1 MLRLPSELIRRMVFD
16 ETPSSFSLYNEQ
28 RLNAAGR
35 VVTGNAHEF
44 PYYAN
49 NWEKD
54 NKPLPRLAET
64 LEHIK
69 PIECMQDYGDYAL
82 CFETAKDEEFFSKV
96 AQNFERHSARC
107 PDTPLGLSLLV
118 ASFTDEMPFPY
129 QMLKMLEIASHSTFG
144 CHVLEMD
151 YASQIGTLKVEFN
164 EPLVAYGNTWSE
176 MVSTPSIRIPLRRG
190 DGCPFHAIALL
201 ATYPAMEGD
210 DEDRLEFEFIV
221 QVEAGMPWSL
231 LTHADFAPNRV
242 ADYVRRY
249 GQRMTKLT
257 NHHKPFK

>member
-1 MLRLPSELIRRMVFD
+1 MLRLPSELIRRMVLD
-16 ETPSSFSLYNEQ
+16 ETPTDFSMYNEE
-28 RLNAAGR
+28 RLERNGR
-35 VVTGNAHEF
+35 YYYDVTPV
-44 PYYAN
+44 PYFAN
-49 NWEKD
+49 NWER
-54 NKPLPRLAET
+54 NNEVLPRLVQT

-69 PIECMQDYGDYAL
+69 PIECMQDYGNYAL

-96 AQNFERHSARC
+96 AKNFERHSARC

-129 QMLKMLEIASHSTFG
+129 LMLKMLEIASHSTFG

-151 YASQIGTLKVEFN
+151 YANQLGTLKVEFN
-164 EPLVAYGNTWSE
+164 EPLVVYGNTWGEVS
-176 MVSTPSIRIPLRRG
+176 STPSIRIPLLTG
-190 DGCPFHAIALL
+190 DSCPFHAIALL
-201 ATYPAMEGD
+201 ATYPALDGD
-210 DEDRLEFEFIV
+210 VEDKLVFEFIV

-249 GQRMTKLT
+249 GRRKTALVD
-257 NHHKPFK
+257 HRKPFK